1 MKNVYVNKE
10 TGVVLVKD
18 FRGRP
23 VKFFLEKW
31 NNVPASVKVYNQILE
46 MKNGKKEVVFLDTS
60 VLLN

>member
-10 TGVVLVKD
+10 TGVVRVKD

-23 VKFFLEKW
+23 AKFFLEKW
-31 NNVPASVKVYNQILE
+31 DKVSVHVKVYNQILE

-60 VLLN
+60 VLLK